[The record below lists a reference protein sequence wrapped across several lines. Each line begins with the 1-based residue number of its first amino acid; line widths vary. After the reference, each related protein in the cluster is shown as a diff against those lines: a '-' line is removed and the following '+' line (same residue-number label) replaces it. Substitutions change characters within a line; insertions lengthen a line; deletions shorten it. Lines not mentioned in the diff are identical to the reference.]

1 MAQVAENAQ
10 AQEEKE
16 QQVQSLSPDAFES
29 LPKDEAQS
37 AENIAGPSLSY
48 MQNVWIRFKQRTSAV
63 VSAIIIILMVVVA
76 FGSTPFI
83 NKSTLVKS
91 QPRYANLPAKVPGL
105 DNVNGL
111 NGKIKQNGVWVDQYA
126 KNNIPKDKYFL
137 VGTDYLGRSLGQR
150 IIYGTKISLIVAL
163 VAAFFDLTIGVIY
176 GVISGWRGGMTDNVM
191 QRIIEIISSIPNL
204 VIAVLLLVILKP
216 GLKSIILAIAFS
228 SWTTMARQIRAE
240 TLSLK
245 NQEYVL
251 AAESLGESS
260 TKIAWKHLIPN
271 LSSIIIIQ
279 TMYTIPSA
287 IFFEAFLSFIGIG
300 ISAPETSLGVLLNE
314 GQKNFQFLPYQ
325 MWYPAIVLC
334 VLMIA
339 FNLLGDGLRDA
350 FDPKSQR

>member
-1 MAQVAENAQ
+1 M
-10 AQEEKE
+10 EEKLK
-16 QQVQSLSPDAFES
+16 LSPDSFEP
-29 LPKDEAQS
+29 LTKGEAQDN
-37 AENIAGPSLSY
+37 EKIAAPSLTFT
-48 MQNVWIRFKQRTSAV
+48 QDVWLRLKKNKGAV
-63 VSAIIIILMVVVA
+63 VSLIVILLMVIVA

-91 QPRYANLPAKVPGL
+91 QPQYANLPAKVPGL
-105 DNVNGL
+105 DAINGL
-111 NGKIKQNGVWVDQYA
+111 NGKIKQGGVWVDAYA
-126 KNNIPKDKYFL
+126 KNDVPKDKYFYL
-137 VGTDYLGRSLGQR
+137 GTDYLGRSLAQR
-150 IIYGTKISLIVAL
+150 IIYGTKVSLIVAL
-163 VAAFFDLTIGVIY
+163 VATFFDLTVGVAY
-176 GVISGWRGGMTDNVM
+176 GIISGWKGGRVDNVM

-204 VIAVLLLVILKP
+204 VIVVLMLVVLKP
-216 GLKSIILAIAFS
+216 GMTSIILAIAIS
-228 SWTTMARQIRAE
+228 SWTTMARMIRAE

-245 NQEYVL
+245 TQEYVL
-251 AAESLGESS
+251 AARTLGESP
-260 TKIAWKHLIPN
+260 TKIAWKHLVPN

-300 ISAPETSLGVLLNE
+300 ITAPETSLGVLLNE

-350 FDPKSQR
+350 FDPKTRR

>member
-1 MAQVAENAQ
+1 M
-10 AQEEKE
+10 EEKLK
-16 QQVQSLSPDAFES
+16 LSPDSFEP
-29 LPKDEAQS
+29 LAKGEAQDN
-37 AENIAGPSLSY
+37 EKIAAPSLTFT
-48 MQNVWIRFKQRTSAV
+48 QDVWLRLKKNKGAV
-63 VSAIIIILMVVVA
+63 VSLIVILLMVIVA

-91 QPRYANLPAKVPGL
+91 QPQYANLPAKVPGL
-105 DNVNGL
+105 DAINGL
-111 NGKIKQNGVWVDQYA
+111 NGKIKQGGVWVDAYT
-126 KNNIPKDKYFL
+126 KNDVPKDKYFYL
-137 VGTDYLGRSLGQR
+137 GTDYLGRSLAQR
-150 IIYGTKISLIVAL
+150 IIYGTKVSLIVAL
-163 VAAFFDLTIGVIY
+163 VATFFDLTVGVAY
-176 GVISGWRGGMTDNVM
+176 GIISGWKGGRVDNVM

-204 VIAVLLLVILKP
+204 VIVVLMLVVLKP
-216 GLKSIILAIAFS
+216 GMTSIILAIAIS
-228 SWTTMARQIRAE
+228 SWTTMARMIRAE

-245 NQEYVL
+245 TQEYVL
-251 AAESLGESS
+251 AARTLGESP
-260 TKIAWKHLIPN
+260 TKIAWKHLVPN

-300 ISAPETSLGVLLNE
+300 ITAPETSLGVLLNE

-350 FDPKSQR
+350 FDPKTRR

>member
-1 MAQVAENAQ
+1 M
-10 AQEEKE
+10 EEKLK
-16 QQVQSLSPDAFES
+16 LSPDSFEP
-29 LPKDEAQS
+29 LAKGEAQDN
-37 AENIAGPSLSY
+37 EKIAAPSLTFT
-48 MQNVWIRFKQRTSAV
+48 QDVWLRLKKNKGAV
-63 VSAIIIILMVVVA
+63 VSLIVILLMVIVA

-91 QPRYANLPAKVPGL
+91 QPQYANLPAKVPGL
-105 DNVNGL
+105 DAINGL
-111 NGKIKQNGVWVDQYA
+111 NGKIKQGGVWVDAYA
-126 KNNIPKDKYFL
+126 KNDVPKDKYFYL
-137 VGTDYLGRSLGQR
+137 GTDDLGRSLAQR
-150 IIYGTKISLIVAL
+150 IIYGTKVSLIVAL
-163 VAAFFDLTIGVIY
+163 VATFFDLTVGVAY
-176 GVISGWRGGMTDNVM
+176 GIISGWKGGRVDNVM

-204 VIAVLLLVILKP
+204 VIVVLMLVVLKP
-216 GLKSIILAIAFS
+216 GMTSIILAIAIS
-228 SWTTMARQIRAE
+228 SWTTMARMIRAE

-245 NQEYVL
+245 TQEYVL
-251 AAESLGESS
+251 AARTLGESP
-260 TKIAWKHLIPN
+260 TKIAWKHLVPN

-300 ISAPETSLGVLLNE
+300 ITAPETSLGVLLNE

-350 FDPKSQR
+350 FDPKTRR

>member
-1 MAQVAENAQ
+1 M
-10 AQEEKE
+10 EEKLK
-16 QQVQSLSPDAFES
+16 LSPDSFEP
-29 LPKDEAQS
+29 LAKGEAQDN
-37 AENIAGPSLSY
+37 EKIAAPSLTFT
-48 MQNVWIRFKQRTSAV
+48 QDVWLRLKKNKGAV
-63 VSAIIIILMVVVA
+63 VSLVVILLMVIVA

-91 QPRYANLPAKVPGL
+91 QPQYANLPTKVPGL
-105 DNVNGL
+105 DAINGL
-111 NGKIKQNGVWVDQYA
+111 NGKIKQGGVWVDAYA
-126 KNNIPKDKYFL
+126 KNDVPKDKYFYL
-137 VGTDYLGRSLGQR
+137 GTDYLGRSLAQR
-150 IIYGTKISLIVAL
+150 IIYGTKVSLIVAL
-163 VAAFFDLTIGVIY
+163 VATFFDLTVGVAY
-176 GVISGWRGGMTDNVM
+176 GIISGWKGGRVDNVM

-204 VIAVLLLVILKP
+204 VIVVLMLVVLKP
-216 GLKSIILAIAFS
+216 GMTSIILAIAIS
-228 SWTTMARQIRAE
+228 SWTTMARMIRAE

-245 NQEYVL
+245 TQEYVL
-251 AAESLGESS
+251 AARTLGESP
-260 TKIAWKHLIPN
+260 TKIAWKHLVPN

-300 ISAPETSLGVLLNE
+300 ITAPETSLGVLLNE

-350 FDPKSQR
+350 FDPKTRR

>member
-1 MAQVAENAQ
+1 M
-10 AQEEKE
+10 EEKLK
-16 QQVQSLSPDAFES
+16 LSPDSFEP
-29 LPKDEAQS
+29 LAKGEAQDN
-37 AENIAGPSLSY
+37 EKIAAPSLTFT
-48 MQNVWIRFKQRTSAV
+48 QDVWLRLKKNKGAV
-63 VSAIIIILMVVVA
+63 VSLIVILLMVIVA

-91 QPRYANLPAKVPGL
+91 QPQYANLPAKVPGL
-105 DNVNGL
+105 DAINGL
-111 NGKIKQNGVWVDQYA
+111 NGKIKQGGVWVDAYA
-126 KNNIPKDKYFL
+126 KNDVPKDKYFYL
-137 VGTDYLGRSLGQR
+137 GTDYLGRSLAQR
-150 IIYGTKISLIVAL
+150 IIYGTKVSLIVAL
-163 VAAFFDLTIGVIY
+163 VATFFDLTVGVAY
-176 GVISGWRGGMTDNVM
+176 GIISGWKGGRVDNVM

-204 VIAVLLLVILKP
+204 VIVVLILVVLKP
-216 GLKSIILAIAFS
+216 GMTSIILAIAIS
-228 SWTTMARQIRAE
+228 SWTTMARMIRAE

-245 NQEYVL
+245 TQEYVL
-251 AAESLGESS
+251 AARTLGESP
-260 TKIAWKHLIPN
+260 TKIAWKHLVPN

-300 ISAPETSLGVLLNE
+300 ITAPETSLGVLLNE

-350 FDPKSQR
+350 FDPKTRR

>member
-1 MAQVAENAQ
+1 M
-10 AQEEKE
+10 K
-16 QQVQSLSPDAFES
+16 
-29 LPKDEAQS
+29 K
-37 AENIAGPSLSY
+37 IAAPSLTFT
-48 MQNVWIRFKQRTSAV
+48 QDVWLRLKKNKGAV
-63 VSAIIIILMVVVA
+63 VSLIVILLMVIVA

-91 QPRYANLPAKVPGL
+91 QPQYANLPAKVPGL
-105 DNVNGL
+105 DAINGL
-111 NGKIKQNGVWVDQYA
+111 NGKIKQGGVWVDAYA
-126 KNNIPKDKYFL
+126 KNDVPKDKYFYL
-137 VGTDYLGRSLGQR
+137 GTDYLGRSLAQR
-150 IIYGTKISLIVAL
+150 IIYGTKVSLIVAL
-163 VAAFFDLTIGVIY
+163 VATFFDLTVGVAY
-176 GVISGWRGGMTDNVM
+176 GIISGWKGGRVDNVM

-204 VIAVLLLVILKP
+204 VIVVLMLVVLKP
-216 GLKSIILAIAFS
+216 GMTSIILAIAIS
-228 SWTTMARQIRAE
+228 SWTTMARMIRAE

-245 NQEYVL
+245 TQEYVL
-251 AAESLGESS
+251 AARTLGESP
-260 TKIAWKHLIPN
+260 TKIAWKHLVPN

-300 ISAPETSLGVLLNE
+300 ITAPETSLGVLLNE

-350 FDPKSQR
+350 FDPKTRR

>member
-1 MAQVAENAQ
+1 M
-10 AQEEKE
+10 EEKLK
-16 QQVQSLSPDAFES
+16 LSPDSFEP
-29 LPKDEAQS
+29 LAKGEAQDN
-37 AENIAGPSLSY
+37 EKIAAPSLTFT
-48 MQNVWIRFKQRTSAV
+48 QDVWLRLKKNKGAV
-63 VSAIIIILMVVVA
+63 VSLIVILLMVIVA

-91 QPRYANLPAKVPGL
+91 QPQYANLPAKVPGL
-105 DNVNGL
+105 DAINGL
-111 NGKIKQNGVWVDQYA
+111 NGKIKQGGVWVDAYA
-126 KNNIPKDKYFL
+126 KNDVPKDKYFYL
-137 VGTDYLGRSLGQR
+137 GTDYLGRSLAQH
-150 IIYGTKISLIVAL
+150 IIYGTKVSLIVAL
-163 VAAFFDLTIGVIY
+163 VATFFDLTVGVAY
-176 GVISGWRGGMTDNVM
+176 GIISGWKGGRVDNVM

-204 VIAVLLLVILKP
+204 VIVVLMLVVLKP
-216 GLKSIILAIAFS
+216 GMTSIILAIAIS
-228 SWTTMARQIRAE
+228 SWTTMARMIRAE

-245 NQEYVL
+245 TQEYVL
-251 AAESLGESS
+251 AARTLGESP
-260 TKIAWKHLIPN
+260 TKIAWKHLVPN

-300 ISAPETSLGVLLNE
+300 ITAPETSLGVLLNE

-350 FDPKSQR
+350 FDPKTRR

>member
-1 MAQVAENAQ
+1 M
-10 AQEEKE
+10 EEKLK
-16 QQVQSLSPDAFES
+16 LSPDSFEP
-29 LPKDEAQS
+29 LAKGEAQDN
-37 AENIAGPSLSY
+37 EKIAAPSLTFT
-48 MQNVWIRFKQRTSAV
+48 QDVWLRLKKNKGAV
-63 VSAIIIILMVVVA
+63 VSLIVILLMVIVA

-91 QPRYANLPAKVPGL
+91 QPQYANLPAKVPGL
-105 DNVNGL
+105 DAMNGL
-111 NGKIKQNGVWVDQYA
+111 NGKIKQGGVWVDAYA
-126 KNNIPKDKYFL
+126 KNDVPKDKYFYL
-137 VGTDYLGRSLGQR
+137 GTDYLGRSLAQR
-150 IIYGTKISLIVAL
+150 IIYGTKVSLIVAL
-163 VAAFFDLTIGVIY
+163 VATFFDLTVGVAY
-176 GVISGWRGGMTDNVM
+176 GIISGWKGGRVDNVM

-204 VIAVLLLVILKP
+204 VIVVLMLVVLKP
-216 GLKSIILAIAFS
+216 GMTSIILAIAIS
-228 SWTTMARQIRAE
+228 SWTTMARMIRAE

-245 NQEYVL
+245 TQEYVL
-251 AAESLGESS
+251 AARTLGESP
-260 TKIAWKHLIPN
+260 TKIAWKHLVPN

-300 ISAPETSLGVLLNE
+300 ITAPETSLGVLLNE

-350 FDPKSQR
+350 FDPKTRR

>member
-1 MAQVAENAQ
+1 M
-10 AQEEKE
+10 EEKLK
-16 QQVQSLSPDAFES
+16 LSPDSFEP
-29 LPKDEAQS
+29 LAKGEAQDN
-37 AENIAGPSLSY
+37 EKIAAPSLTFT
-48 MQNVWIRFKQRTSAV
+48 QDVWLRLKKNKGAV
-63 VSAIIIILMVVVA
+63 VSLIVILLMVIVA

-91 QPRYANLPAKVPGL
+91 QPQYANLPAKVPSL
-105 DNVNGL
+105 DAINGL
-111 NGKIKQNGVWVDQYA
+111 NGKIKQGGVWVDAYA
-126 KNNIPKDKYFL
+126 KNDVPKDKYFYL
-137 VGTDYLGRSLGQR
+137 GTDYLGRSLAQR
-150 IIYGTKISLIVAL
+150 IIYGTKVSLIVAL
-163 VAAFFDLTIGVIY
+163 VATFFDLTVGVAY
-176 GVISGWRGGMTDNVM
+176 GIISGWKGGRVDNVM

-204 VIAVLLLVILKP
+204 VIVVLMLVVLKP
-216 GLKSIILAIAFS
+216 GMTSIILAIAIS
-228 SWTTMARQIRAE
+228 SWTTMARMIRAE

-245 NQEYVL
+245 TQEYVL
-251 AAESLGESS
+251 AARTLGESP
-260 TKIAWKHLIPN
+260 TKIAWKHLVPN

-300 ISAPETSLGVLLNE
+300 ITAPETSLGVLLNE

-350 FDPKSQR
+350 FDPKTRR

>member
-1 MAQVAENAQ
+1 M
-10 AQEEKE
+10 EEKLK
-16 QQVQSLSPDAFES
+16 LSPDSFEP
-29 LPKDEAQS
+29 LAKGEAQDN
-37 AENIAGPSLSY
+37 EKIAAPSLTFTHV
-48 MQNVWIRFKQRTSAV
+48 VWLSLKKNKGAV
-63 VSAIIIILMVVVA
+63 VSLIVILLMVIVA

-91 QPRYANLPAKVPGL
+91 QPQYANLPAKVPGL
-105 DNVNGL
+105 DAINGL
-111 NGKIKQNGVWVDQYA
+111 NGKIKQGGVWVDAYA
-126 KNNIPKDKYFL
+126 KNDVPKDKYFYL
-137 VGTDYLGRSLGQR
+137 GTDYLGRSLAQR
-150 IIYGTKISLIVAL
+150 IIYGTKVSLIVAL
-163 VAAFFDLTIGVIY
+163 VATFFDLTVGVAY
-176 GVISGWRGGMTDNVM
+176 GIISGWKGGRVDNVM

-204 VIAVLLLVILKP
+204 VIVVLMLVVLKP
-216 GLKSIILAIAFS
+216 GMTSIILAIAIS
-228 SWTTMARQIRAE
+228 SWTTMARMIRAE

-245 NQEYVL
+245 TQEYVL
-251 AAESLGESS
+251 AARTLGESP
-260 TKIAWKHLIPN
+260 TKIAWKHLVPN

-300 ISAPETSLGVLLNE
+300 ITAPETSLGVLLNE

-350 FDPKSQR
+350 FDPKTRR

>member
-1 MAQVAENAQ
+1 M
-10 AQEEKE
+10 EEKLK
-16 QQVQSLSPDAFES
+16 LSPDSFEP
-29 LPKDEAQS
+29 LAKGEAQDN
-37 AENIAGPSLSY
+37 EKIAAPSLTFT
-48 MQNVWIRFKQRTSAV
+48 QDVWLRLKKNKGAV
-63 VSAIIIILMVVVA
+63 VSLIVILLMVIVA

-91 QPRYANLPAKVPGL
+91 QPQYANLPAKVPGL
-105 DNVNGL
+105 DAINGL
-111 NGKIKQNGVWVDQYA
+111 NGKIKQGGVWVDAYA
-126 KNNIPKDKYFL
+126 KNDVPKDKYFYL
-137 VGTDYLGRSLGQR
+137 GTDYLGRSLAQR
-150 IIYGTKISLIVAL
+150 IIYGTKVSLIVAL
-163 VAAFFDLTIGVIY
+163 VATFFDLTVGVAY
-176 GVISGWRGGMTDNVM
+176 GIISGWKGGRVDNVM

-204 VIAVLLLVILKP
+204 VIVVLMLVVLKP
-216 GLKSIILAIAFS
+216 GMTSIILAIAIS
-228 SWTTMARQIRAE
+228 SWTTMARMIRAA

-245 NQEYVL
+245 TQEYVL
-251 AAESLGESS
+251 AARTLGESP
-260 TKIAWKHLIPN
+260 TKIAWKHLVPN

-300 ISAPETSLGVLLNE
+300 ITAPETSLGVLLNE

-350 FDPKSQR
+350 FDPKTRR

>member
-1 MAQVAENAQ
+1 M
-10 AQEEKE
+10 EEKLK
-16 QQVQSLSPDAFES
+16 LSPDSFEP
-29 LPKDEAQS
+29 LAKGEAQDN
-37 AENIAGPSLSY
+37 EKIAAPSLTFT
-48 MQNVWIRFKQRTSAV
+48 QDVWLRLKKNKGAV
-63 VSAIIIILMVVVA
+63 VSLIVILLMVIVA

-91 QPRYANLPAKVPGL
+91 QPQYANLPAKVPGL
-105 DNVNGL
+105 DAINGL
-111 NGKIKQNGVWVDQYA
+111 NGKIKQGGVWVDAYA
-126 KNNIPKDKYFL
+126 KNDVPKDKYFYL
-137 VGTDYLGRSLGQR
+137 GTDYLGRSLAQR
-150 IIYGTKISLIVAL
+150 IIYGTKVSLIVAL
-163 VAAFFDLTIGVIY
+163 VATFFDLTVGVAY
-176 GVISGWRGGMTDNVM
+176 GIISGWKGGRVDNVM

-204 VIAVLLLVILKP
+204 VIVVLMLVVLKP
-216 GLKSIILAIAFS
+216 GMTSIILAIAIS
-228 SWTTMARQIRAE
+228 SWTTMARMIRAE

-245 NQEYVL
+245 TQEYVL
-251 AAESLGESS
+251 AARTLGESP
-260 TKIAWKHLIPN
+260 TKIAWKHLVPN

-350 FDPKSQR
+350 FDPKTRR

>member
-1 MAQVAENAQ
+1 M
-10 AQEEKE
+10 EEKLK
-16 QQVQSLSPDAFES
+16 LSPDSFEP
-29 LPKDEAQS
+29 LAKGEAQDN
-37 AENIAGPSLSY
+37 EKIAAPSLTFT
-48 MQNVWIRFKQRTSAV
+48 QDVWLRLKKNKGAV
-63 VSAIIIILMVVVA
+63 VSLIVILLMVIVV

-91 QPRYANLPAKVPGL
+91 QPQYANLPAKVPGL
-105 DNVNGL
+105 DAINGL
-111 NGKIKQNGVWVDQYA
+111 NGKIKQGGVWVDAYA
-126 KNNIPKDKYFL
+126 KNDVPKDKYFYL
-137 VGTDYLGRSLGQR
+137 GTDYLGRSLAQR
-150 IIYGTKISLIVAL
+150 IIYGTKVSLIVAL
-163 VAAFFDLTIGVIY
+163 VATFFDLTVGVAY
-176 GVISGWRGGMTDNVM
+176 GIISGWKGGRVDNVM

-204 VIAVLLLVILKP
+204 VIVVLMLVVLKP
-216 GLKSIILAIAFS
+216 GMTSIILAIAIS
-228 SWTTMARQIRAE
+228 SWTTMARMIRAE

-245 NQEYVL
+245 TQEYVL
-251 AAESLGESS
+251 AARTLGESP
-260 TKIAWKHLIPN
+260 TKIAWKHLVPN

-300 ISAPETSLGVLLNE
+300 ITAPETSLGVLLNE

-350 FDPKSQR
+350 FDPKTRR

>member
-1 MAQVAENAQ
+1 M
-10 AQEEKE
+10 EEK
-16 QQVQSLSPDAFES
+16 LKLNPDSFEP
-29 LPKDEAQS
+29 LAKGEAQDN
-37 AENIAGPSLSY
+37 EKIAAPSLTFT
-48 MQNVWIRFKQRTSAV
+48 QDVWLRLKKNKGAV
-63 VSAIIIILMVVVA
+63 VSLIVILLMVIVA

-91 QPRYANLPAKVPGL
+91 QPQYANLPAKVPGL
-105 DNVNGL
+105 DAINGL
-111 NGKIKQNGVWVDQYA
+111 NGKIKQGGVWVDAYA
-126 KNNIPKDKYFL
+126 KNDVPKDKYFYL
-137 VGTDYLGRSLGQR
+137 GTDYLGRSLAQR
-150 IIYGTKISLIVAL
+150 IIYGTKVSLIVAL
-163 VAAFFDLTIGVIY
+163 VATFFDLTVGVAY
-176 GVISGWRGGMTDNVM
+176 GIISGWKGGRVDNVM

-204 VIAVLLLVILKP
+204 VIVVLMLVVLKP
-216 GLKSIILAIAFS
+216 GMTSIILAIAIS
-228 SWTTMARQIRAE
+228 SWTTMARMIRAE

-245 NQEYVL
+245 TQEYVL
-251 AAESLGESS
+251 AARTLGESP
-260 TKIAWKHLIPN
+260 TKIAWKHLVPN

-300 ISAPETSLGVLLNE
+300 ITAPETSLGVLLNE

-350 FDPKSQR
+350 FDPKTRR

>member
-1 MAQVAENAQ
+1 M
-10 AQEEKE
+10 EEKLK
-16 QQVQSLSPDAFES
+16 LSPDSFEP
-29 LPKDEAQS
+29 LAKGEAQDN
-37 AENIAGPSLSY
+37 EKIAAPSLTFT
-48 MQNVWIRFKQRTSAV
+48 QDVWLRLKKNKGAV
-63 VSAIIIILMVVVA
+63 VSLIVILLMVIVA

-91 QPRYANLPAKVPGL
+91 QPQYANLPAKVPGL
-105 DNVNGL
+105 DAINGL
-111 NGKIKQNGVWVDQYA
+111 NGKIKQGGVWVDAYA
-126 KNNIPKDKYFL
+126 KNDVPKDKYFYL
-137 VGTDYLGRSLGQR
+137 GTDYLGRSLAQR
-150 IIYGTKISLIVAL
+150 IIYGTKVSLIVAL
-163 VAAFFDLTIGVIY
+163 VATFFDLTVGVAY
-176 GVISGWRGGMTDNVM
+176 GIISGWKGSRVDNVM

-204 VIAVLLLVILKP
+204 VIVVLMLVVLKP
-216 GLKSIILAIAFS
+216 GMTSIILAIAIS
-228 SWTTMARQIRAE
+228 SWTTMARMIRAE

-245 NQEYVL
+245 TQEYVL
-251 AAESLGESS
+251 AARTLGESP
-260 TKIAWKHLIPN
+260 TKIAWKHLVPN

-300 ISAPETSLGVLLNE
+300 ITAPETSLGVLLNE

-350 FDPKSQR
+350 FDPKTRR

>member
-1 MAQVAENAQ
+1 M
-10 AQEEKE
+10 EEKLK
-16 QQVQSLSPDAFES
+16 LSPDSFEP
-29 LPKDEAQS
+29 LAKGEAQDN
-37 AENIAGPSLSY
+37 EKIAAPSLTFT
-48 MQNVWIRFKQRTSAV
+48 QDVWLRLKKNKGAV
-63 VSAIIIILMVVVA
+63 VSLVVILLMVIVA

-91 QPRYANLPAKVPGL
+91 QPQYANLPAKVPGL
-105 DNVNGL
+105 DAINGL
-111 NGKIKQNGVWVDQYA
+111 NGKIKQGGVWVDAYA
-126 KNNIPKDKYFL
+126 KNDVPKDKYFYL
-137 VGTDYLGRSLGQR
+137 GTDYLGRSLAQR
-150 IIYGTKISLIVAL
+150 IIYGTKVSLIVAL
-163 VAAFFDLTIGVIY
+163 VATFFDLTVGVAY
-176 GVISGWRGGMTDNVM
+176 GIISGWKGGRVDNVM

-204 VIAVLLLVILKP
+204 VIVVLMLVILKP
-216 GLKSIILAIAFS
+216 GMTSIILAIAIS
-228 SWTTMARQIRAE
+228 SWTTMARMIRAE

-245 NQEYVL
+245 TQEYVL
-251 AAESLGESS
+251 AARTLGESP
-260 TKIAWKHLIPN
+260 TKIAWKHLVPN

-300 ISAPETSLGVLLNE
+300 ITAPETSLGVLLNE

-350 FDPKSQR
+350 FDPKTRR

>member
-1 MAQVAENAQ
+1 M
-10 AQEEKE
+10 EEKLK
-16 QQVQSLSPDAFES
+16 LSPDSFEP
-29 LPKDEAQS
+29 LAKGEAQDN
-37 AENIAGPSLSY
+37 EKIAAPSLTFT
-48 MQNVWIRFKQRTSAV
+48 QDVWLRLKKNKGAV
-63 VSAIIIILMVVVA
+63 VSLIVILLMVIVA

-91 QPRYANLPAKVPGL
+91 QPQYANLPAKVPGL
-105 DNVNGL
+105 DAINGL
-111 NGKIKQNGVWVDQYA
+111 NGKIKQGGVWVDAYA
-126 KNNIPKDKYFL
+126 KNDVPKDKYFYL
-137 VGTDYLGRSLGQR
+137 GTDYLGRSLAQR
-150 IIYGTKISLIVAL
+150 IIYGTKVSLIVAL
-163 VAAFFDLTIGVIY
+163 VATFFDLTVGVAY
-176 GVISGWRGGMTDNVM
+176 GIISGWKGGRVDNVM

-204 VIAVLLLVILKP
+204 VIVVLMLVVLKP
-216 GLKSIILAIAFS
+216 GMTSIILAIAIS
-228 SWTTMARQIRAE
+228 SWTTMARMIRAE

-245 NQEYVL
+245 TQEYVL
-251 AAESLGESS
+251 AARTLGESL
-260 TKIAWKHLIPN
+260 TKIAWKHLVPN

-300 ISAPETSLGVLLNE
+300 ITAPETSLGVLLNE

-350 FDPKSQR
+350 FDPKTRR

>member
-1 MAQVAENAQ
+1 M
-10 AQEEKE
+10 EEKLK
-16 QQVQSLSPDAFES
+16 LSPDSFEP
-29 LPKDEAQS
+29 LAKDEAQDN
-37 AENIAGPSLSY
+37 EKIAAPSLTFT
-48 MQNVWIRFKQRTSAV
+48 QDVWLRLKKNKGAV
-63 VSAIIIILMVVVA
+63 ISLIVILLMVIVA

-91 QPRYANLPAKVPGL
+91 QPQYANLPAKIPGL
-105 DNVNGL
+105 DAINGL
-111 NGKIKQNGVWVDQYA
+111 NGKIKQGGVWVDAYT
-126 KNNIPKDKYFL
+126 KNDVPKDKYFYL
-137 VGTDYLGRSLGQR
+137 GTDYLGRSLAQR
-150 IIYGTKISLIVAL
+150 IIYGTKVSLIVAL
-163 VAAFFDLTIGVIY
+163 VATFFDLTVGVAY
-176 GVISGWRGGMTDNVM
+176 GIISGWKGGRVDNVM

-204 VIAVLLLVILKP
+204 VIVVLMLVVLKP
-216 GLKSIILAIAFS
+216 GMTSIILAIAIS
-228 SWTTMARQIRAE
+228 SWTTMARMIRAE

-245 NQEYVL
+245 TQEYVL
-251 AAESLGESS
+251 AARTLGESP

-300 ISAPETSLGVLLNE
+300 ITAPETSLGVLLNE

-350 FDPKSQR
+350 FDPKTRR

>member
-1 MAQVAENAQ
+1 M
-10 AQEEKE
+10 EEKLK
-16 QQVQSLSPDAFES
+16 LSPDSFEP
-29 LPKDEAQS
+29 LAKGEAQDN
-37 AENIAGPSLSY
+37 EKIAAPSLTFT
-48 MQNVWIRFKQRTSAV
+48 QDVWLRLKKNKGAV
-63 VSAIIIILMVVVA
+63 VSLIVILLMVIVA

-91 QPRYANLPAKVPGL
+91 QPQYANLPAKIPGL
-105 DNVNGL
+105 DAINGL
-111 NGKIKQNGVWVDQYA
+111 NGKIKQGGVWVDAYT
-126 KNNIPKDKYFL
+126 KNDVPKDKYFYL
-137 VGTDYLGRSLGQR
+137 GTDYLGRSLAQR
-150 IIYGTKISLIVAL
+150 IIYGTKVSLIVAL
-163 VAAFFDLTIGVIY
+163 VATFFDLTVGVAY
-176 GVISGWRGGMTDNVM
+176 GIISGWKGGRVDNVM

-204 VIAVLLLVILKP
+204 VIVVLMLVVLKP
-216 GLKSIILAIAFS
+216 GMTSIILAIAIS
-228 SWTTMARQIRAE
+228 SWTTMARMIRAE

-245 NQEYVL
+245 TQEYVL
-251 AAESLGESS
+251 AARTLGESP

-300 ISAPETSLGVLLNE
+300 ITAPETSLGVLLNE

-350 FDPKSQR
+350 FDPKTRR

>member
-1 MAQVAENAQ
+1 M
-10 AQEEKE
+10 EEKLK
-16 QQVQSLSPDAFES
+16 LSPDSFEP
-29 LPKDEAQS
+29 LAKGEAQDN
-37 AENIAGPSLSY
+37 EKIAAPSLTFT
-48 MQNVWIRFKQRTSAV
+48 QDVWLRLKKNKGAV
-63 VSAIIIILMVVVA
+63 VSLIVILLMVIVA

-91 QPRYANLPAKVPGL
+91 QPQYANLPAKVPGL
-105 DNVNGL
+105 DAINGL
-111 NGKIKQNGVWVDQYA
+111 NGKIKQGGVWVDAYA
-126 KNNIPKDKYFL
+126 KNDVPKDKYFYL
-137 VGTDYLGRSLGQR
+137 GTDYLGRSLAQR
-150 IIYGTKISLIVAL
+150 IIYGTKVSLIVAL
-163 VAAFFDLTIGVIY
+163 VATFFDLTVGVAY
-176 GVISGWRGGMTDNVM
+176 GIISGWKGGRVDNVM

-204 VIAVLLLVILKP
+204 VIVVLMLVVLKP
-216 GLKSIILAIAFS
+216 GMTSIILAIAIS
-228 SWTTMARQIRAE
+228 SWTTMARMIRAE

-245 NQEYVL
+245 TQEYVL
-251 AAESLGESS
+251 AARTLGESP
-260 TKIAWKHLIPN
+260 TKIAWKHLVPN

-300 ISAPETSLGVLLNE
+300 ITAPETSLGVLLNE

-350 FDPKSQR
+350 FDPKTRR

>member
-1 MAQVAENAQ
+1 M
-10 AQEEKE
+10 EEKLK
-16 QQVQSLSPDAFES
+16 LSPDSFEP
-29 LPKDEAQS
+29 LVKGEAQDN
-37 AENIAGPSLSY
+37 EKIAAPSLTFT
-48 MQNVWIRFKQRTSAV
+48 QDVWLRLKKNKGAV
-63 VSAIIIILMVVVA
+63 VSLVVILLMVIVA

-91 QPRYANLPAKVPGL
+91 QPQYANLPAKVPGL
-105 DNVNGL
+105 DAINGL
-111 NGKIKQNGVWVDQYA
+111 NGKIKQGGVWVDAYA
-126 KNNIPKDKYFL
+126 KNDVPKDKYFYL
-137 VGTDYLGRSLGQR
+137 GTDYLGRSLAQR
-150 IIYGTKISLIVAL
+150 IIYGTKVSLIVAL
-163 VAAFFDLTIGVIY
+163 VATFFDLTVGVAY
-176 GVISGWRGGMTDNVM
+176 GIISGWKGGRVDNVM

-204 VIAVLLLVILKP
+204 VIVVLMLVVLKP
-216 GLKSIILAIAFS
+216 GMTSIILAIAIS
-228 SWTTMARQIRAE
+228 SWTTMARMIRAE

-245 NQEYVL
+245 TQEYVL
-251 AAESLGESS
+251 AARTLGESP
-260 TKIAWKHLIPN
+260 TKIAWKHLVPN

-300 ISAPETSLGVLLNE
+300 ITAPETSLGVLLNE

-350 FDPKSQR
+350 FDPKTRR

>member
-1 MAQVAENAQ
+1 M
-10 AQEEKE
+10 EEKLK
-16 QQVQSLSPDAFES
+16 LSPDSFEP
-29 LPKDEAQS
+29 LAKGEAQDN
-37 AENIAGPSLSY
+37 EKIAAPSLTFT
-48 MQNVWIRFKQRTSAV
+48 QDVWLRLKKNKGAV
-63 VSAIIIILMVVVA
+63 VSLIVILLMVIVA

-91 QPRYANLPAKVPGL
+91 QPQYANLPAKVPGL
-105 DNVNGL
+105 DAINGL
-111 NGKIKQNGVWVDQYA
+111 NGKIKQGGVWVDAYA
-126 KNNIPKDKYFL
+126 KNDVPKDKYFYL
-137 VGTDYLGRSLGQR
+137 GTDYLGRSLAQR
-150 IIYGTKISLIVAL
+150 IIYGTKVSLIVAL
-163 VAAFFDLTIGVIY
+163 VATFFDLTVGVAY
-176 GVISGWRGGMTDNVM
+176 GIISGWKGGRVDNVM

-204 VIAVLLLVILKP
+204 VIVVLMLVVLKP
-216 GLKSIILAIAFS
+216 GMTSIILAIAIS
-228 SWTTMARQIRAE
+228 LWTTMARMIRAE

-245 NQEYVL
+245 TQEYVL
-251 AAESLGESS
+251 AARTLGESP
-260 TKIAWKHLIPN
+260 TKIAWKHLVPN

-300 ISAPETSLGVLLNE
+300 ITAPETSLGVLLNE

-350 FDPKSQR
+350 FDPKTRR